1 MTWALAGEYLVTWF
15 HSRGWSFLPTVVRA
29 AAPGRRRACFLSTT
43 ESATES
49 SSSTYGEPRSRASH
63 LLAAARDR
71 AERTCCLPDRV
82 EAALRG
88 SEPNP
93 RRDTRS
99 RHRHQDSNRQ
109 RARQNHFPAARC
121 ASPAR

>member
-1 MTWALAGEYLVTWF
+1 MTRALAEKYLVCWF
-15 HSRGWSFLPTVVRA
+15 HSRGSSFLLTVVRA

-43 ESATES
+43 ESATL
-49 SSSTYGEPRSRASH
+49 SSTATYEGPRSPASH
-63 LLAAARDR
+63 LLAAARYR
-71 AERTCCLPDRV
+71 AERRCCLPDQA
-82 EAALRG
+82 EAVPRG

-109 RARQNHFPAARC
+109 R
-121 ASPAR
+121 